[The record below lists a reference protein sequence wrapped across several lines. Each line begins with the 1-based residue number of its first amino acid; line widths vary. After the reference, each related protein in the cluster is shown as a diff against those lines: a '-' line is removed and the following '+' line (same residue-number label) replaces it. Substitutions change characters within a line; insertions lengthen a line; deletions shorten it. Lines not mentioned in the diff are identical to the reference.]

1 MNEAGINNLRLA
13 ILERA
18 RTDYID
24 ILQGIK
30 KDDNLCNKKE
40 LEKFFNS
47 EYFNTLYFDIGYS
60 GKDIINII
68 RKEVE
73 NEKHIENDNRRIK
86 SIY

>member
-1 MNEAGINNLRLA
+1 MNEAGINNLRIA
-13 ILERA
+13 ILGRA
-18 RTDYID
+18 ITEYRDV
-24 ILQGIK
+24 LQGI

-40 LEKFFNS
+40 LENFFNS

-73 NEKHIENDNRRIK
+73 DEKYI
-86 SIY
+86 

>member
-1 MNEAGINNLRLA
+1 MNEAGINNLRIA
-13 ILERA
+13 ILGRA
-18 RTDYID
+18 IADYKD

-30 KDDNLCNKKE
+30 SDNLCNKKE
-40 LEKFFNS
+40 LENFFNS

-73 NEKHIENDNRRIK
+73 DEKFIKNDC
-86 SIY
+86 

>member
-18 RTDYID
+18 TTDYRD
-24 ILQGIK
+24 ILKGK
-30 KDDNLCNKKE
+30 KGDNLCNKKE

-47 EYFNTLYFDIGYS
+47 GYFHTLYYDVKYS

-73 NEKHIENDNRRIK
+73 DEKYI
-86 SIY
+86 

>member
-1 MNEAGINNLRLA
+1 MNEAGINNLRIA
-13 ILERA
+13 ILGRA
-18 RTDYID
+18 ITDYKD
-24 ILQGIK
+24 ILQGK
-30 KDDNLCNKKE
+30 KGDNLCNKKE

-73 NEKHIENDNRRIK
+73 DEKFIKNDC
-86 SIY
+86 

>member
-18 RTDYID
+18 RTDYRD
-24 ILQGIK
+24 ILQGK
-30 KDDNLCNKKE
+30 KGDNVCNKKE

-73 NEKHIENDNRRIK
+73 DEKYI
-86 SIY
+86 

>member
-1 MNEAGINNLRLA
+1 MNEAGINNLRIA
-13 ILERA
+13 ILGRA
-18 RTDYID
+18 ITDYKE
-24 ILQGIK
+24 ILQGK
-30 KDDNLCNKKE
+30 KGDNLCNKKE

-73 NEKHIENDNRRIK
+73 DEKYI
-86 SIY
+86 

>member
-1 MNEAGINNLRLA
+1 MNEAGINNLRIA
-13 ILERA
+13 ILGRA
-18 RTDYID
+18 ITDYKD
-24 ILQGIK
+24 ILQGK
-30 KDDNLCNKKE
+30 KGDNLFNKKE

-73 NEKHIENDNRRIK
+73 DEKYI
-86 SIY
+86 

>member
-18 RTDYID
+18 TTDYRD
-24 ILQGIK
+24 ILKGK
-30 KDDNLCNKKE
+30 KGDNLCNKKE
-40 LEKFFNS
+40 LENFFNS
-47 EYFNTLYFDIGYS
+47 GYFHTLYYDVKYS

-73 NEKHIENDNRRIK
+73 DEKYIKNDNK
-86 SIY
+86 

>member
-13 ILERA
+13 ILGRA
-18 RTDYID
+18 ITDYKD
-24 ILQGIK
+24 ILQGK
-30 KDDNLCNKKE
+30 KGDNLCNKKE

-47 EYFNTLYFDIGYS
+47 EYFNVLYYDVKYS

-73 NEKHIENDNRRIK
+73 DEKYI
-86 SIY
+86 

>member
-18 RTDYID
+18 TTDYRD
-24 ILQGIK
+24 ILQGK
-30 KDDNLCNKKE
+30 KGDNLCNKKE
-40 LEKFFNS
+40 LENFFNS
-47 EYFNTLYFDIGYS
+47 GYFHTLYYDVKYS

-73 NEKHIENDNRRIK
+73 DEKYIKNDC
-86 SIY
+86 

>member
-18 RTDYID
+18 VTDYKD
-24 ILQGIK
+24 VLQGIK
-30 KDDNLCNKKE
+30 GDNLCNKKE

-47 EYFNTLYFDIGYS
+47 GYFHTLYYDIGYS

-73 NEKHIENDNRRIK
+73 DEKHIKNDSKRTE

>member
-18 RTDYID
+18 ITDYKD
-24 ILQGIK
+24 VLQGIK
-30 KDDNLCNKKE
+30 GDNLCNKKE

-47 EYFNTLYFDIGYS
+47 EYFNTLYFDIDYN
-60 GKDIINII
+60 GKEIINII

-73 NEKHIENDNRRIK
+73 DEKFIKNDC
-86 SIY
+86 

>member
-1 MNEAGINNLRLA
+1 MNEAGINNLRIA

-18 RTDYID
+18 ITDYKD
-24 ILQGIK
+24 VLQGK
-30 KDDNLCNKKE
+30 KGDNLCNKKE

-47 EYFNTLYFDIGYS
+47 EYFNVLYYDVKYS

-73 NEKHIENDNRRIK
+73 DEKYI
-86 SIY
+86 

>member
-18 RTDYID
+18 TTDYRD
-24 ILQGIK
+24 ILQGK
-30 KDDNLCNKKE
+30 KGDNLCNKKE

-47 EYFNTLYFDIGYS
+47 EYFNTLYCEIGYN
-60 GKDIINII
+60 GKEIINII

-73 NEKHIENDNRRIK
+73 DEKYI
-86 SIY
+86 

>member
-1 MNEAGINNLRLA
+1 MNEAGINNLRIA
-13 ILERA
+13 ILGRA
-18 RTDYID
+18 ITDYKD
-24 ILQGIK
+24 VLQGIK
-30 KDDNLCNKKE
+30 GDNLCNKKE

-73 NEKHIENDNRRIK
+73 DEKFIKNDC
-86 SIY
+86 

>member
-1 MNEAGINNLRLA
+1 MNEVGINNLRIA

-18 RTDYID
+18 LTDYKD
-24 ILQGIK
+24 VLQGIK
-30 KDDNLCNKKE
+30 GDNLCNEKE

-73 NEKHIENDNRRIK
+73 DEKHIKNDSKRTE

>member
-18 RTDYID
+18 ITDYKD
-24 ILQGIK
+24 ILQGK
-30 KDDNLCNKKE
+30 KGDNLCNKKE
-40 LEKFFNS
+40 LERFFNS
-47 EYFNTLYFDIGYS
+47 GYFHTLYYDIGYS

-73 NEKHIENDNRRIK
+73 DEKYIKNDNKRTE

>member
-18 RTDYID
+18 ITDYKD
-24 ILQGIK
+24 ILQGK
-30 KDDNLCNKKE
+30 KGDNLCNKKE
-40 LEKFFNS
+40 LENFFNS
-47 EYFNTLYFDIGYS
+47 GYFHTLYYDVKYS

-73 NEKHIENDNRRIK
+73 DEKYIKNDNKRTE